1 MRIACGLALAIG
13 FSVTAAARAN
23 SRQQDAPGAA
33 NTSAQAPTPS
43 EALPEKPATGATSTA
58 DKSAPEGAANS
69 NPDSSSTS
77 KEEPASPKLTPARPS
92 GNLKRHKRTA
102 AAPPPEDGPR
112 KIVVRKGGASEPAEQ
127 IAPGMTPAE
136 AVRQR
141 QSVERLLGATDDQ
154 LQMLAA
160 RTLDEKRQETVGQIR
175 NYMDHARLALKEG
188 DLRRANTL
196 AEKAH
201 LLSDDLVGR

>member
-13 FSVTAAARAN
+13 LSVTSAGMAT
-23 SRQQDAPGAA
+23 SRRQDPPGAA

-43 EALPEKPATGATSTA
+43 EVPREKPATEATFTP
-58 DKSAPEGAANS
+58 DKSAPEGAAHS
-69 NPDSSSTS
+69 NPDAGSTS
-77 KEEPASPKLTPARPS
+77 KEEPAGPKVTPARPS

-102 AAPPPEDGPR
+102 PPPPEDGPR
-112 KIVVRKGGASEPAEQ
+112 KIVVRKGGAREPAEQ